1 MMIRFVAVQH
11 TYSEFFGALEPRF
24 EARDIGFTYVRPVTG
39 EDVIGSALQFDALW
53 LLGGAYPVSDRAHCP
68 WVDDELRLVTIFRKA
83 RRPVVGL
90 GFGAHLVAVAAGGE
104 AHAQPAHDAYWTTAH
119 ATPAGRGDPLADAVD
134 GRRVLVMANGS
145 VTLAPTVRPLVVDEA
160 GRWIAIRPDEL
171 TYGLLFRPELKPGM
185 IEDMVME
192 EDRPVPEDIGGLI
205 EAARACWGEMQE
217 TTERV
222 VVALVKALDLMR
234 ERRKMPVFTL
244 KTARSEE

>member
-1 MMIRFVAVQH
+1 MIRFVAVQH
-11 TYSEFFGALEPRF
+11 TFSEFFGALEPQF

-39 EDVIGSALQFDALW
+39 QDVIGSALQFDALW

-90 GFGAHLVAVAAGGE
+90 GFGAHLIAVAAGGE
-104 AHAQPAHDAYWTTAH
+104 AHAEPQHDAYWTTAH
-119 ATPAGRGDPLADAVD
+119 ATPAGRDDPLAVAVD

-145 VTLAPTVRPLVVDEA
+145 VTLAPTVGPLVVDDG
-160 GRWIAIRPDEL
+160 GRWIAIRPDAL

-192 EDRPVPEDIGGLI
+192 EDRPVPENIGALI
-205 EAARACWGEMQE
+205 EDARACWADMQE
-217 TTERV
+217 TTDRV
-222 VVALVKALDLMR
+222 LVALVKALDLMR

-244 KTARSEE
+244 KTVRSEE

>member
-1 MMIRFVAVQH
+1 MIRFVAVQH
-11 TYSEFFGALEPRF
+11 TYSEFFGALEPQF
-24 EARDIGFTYVRPVTG
+24 EARDIGFTYIRPVTG
-39 EDVIGSALQFDALW
+39 QDVIGSALQFDALW
-53 LLGGAYPVSDRAHCP
+53 LLGGAYPVADRAHCP

-90 GFGAHLVAVAAGGE
+90 GFGGHLVAVAAGGGASE
-104 AHAQPAHDAYWTTAH
+104 EPPHDAYWTIAH

-145 VTLAPTVRPLVVDEA
+145 VTLPPAVRPLVVDDA
-160 GRWIAIRPDEL
+160 GRWIAIRPDAL

-192 EDRPVPEDIGGLI
+192 EDRPVPENIGALI
-205 EAARACWGEMQE
+205 EDARTYWADMQQ
-217 TTERV
+217 TTDRV
-222 VVALVKALDLMR
+222 VVALVQALDLMR

-244 KTARSEE
+244 KKVGSEE